1 MDSHFDVAIVGGG
14 PVGAALV
21 LALADS
27 GLQVALLEARTEFA
41 ARDPRAIALAQGS
54 RLVLERLGAWQRLAG
69 RATPIEAI
77 HVSQRGGFGR
87 AELTAGECGVPA
99 LGYTVEY
106 GDLYAA
112 LAGGLPDA
120 GAALITG
127 ARVTAVQPAAGCG
140 LIDYEQAGEAR
151 SLSARLIVLADGGK
165 SLPGMTAV
173 KDYGQS
179 AVICTVTTERP
190 HQQRAYERFTPSG
203 PIALLPLH
211 GDYAPQGDSDL
222 LRAEGRESAYA
233 LVWTTPNDQVEG
245 RLQLPDAEFLAQ
257 LQSAFGDRQGRFLAA
272 GPRSVFPLRLVMA
285 DAVDKPGLVRIGNA
299 AQTLH
304 PVAGQGFNLGLRDAW
319 KLAQVILDGEPE
331 TLGGSGFLAAYRAA
345 RRWDVSGSVAMT
357 DLLVEAFAND
367 WPVLGQ
373 ARGVALTAMDML
385 PPLKQMFARKMM
397 FGTRAW

>member
-14 PVGAALV
+14 PVGAALI

-27 GLQVALLEARTEFA
+27 GLTVALLEAKTEFA

-54 RLVLERLGAWQRLAG
+54 RLVLERLGAWSRLADK
-69 RATPIEAI
+69 ATPIETI

-87 AELTAGECGVPA
+87 AELTAADCGVPA

-112 LAGGLPDA
+112 LAAGL
-120 GAALITG
+120 AAASATLITG
-127 ARVTAVQPAAGCG
+127 ARVTGVHPAAGCG
-140 LIDYEQAGEAR
+140 LIDFERAGQAQ

-165 SLPGMTAV
+165 SLPGMTSF

-179 AVICTVTTERP
+179 AIICTVQTERP
-190 HQQRAYERFTPSG
+190 HQNRAYERFTPAG

-211 GDYAPQGDSDL
+211 GDHAPQGDSDFTGVD
-222 LRAEGRESAYA
+222 ARERSYA
-233 LVWTTPNDQVEG
+233 LVWTTPNDQVEA
-245 RLQLPDAEFLAQ
+245 RLGLPDAAFLAQ

-285 DAVDKPGLVRIGNA
+285 AAADKPGLVRIGNA

-319 KLAQVILDGEPE
+319 KLAQAILDSAPE
-331 TLGGSGFLAAYRAA
+331 DLGGGAFLKGYAAS

-367 WPVLGQ
+367 LPVLGQ
-373 ARGVALTAMDML
+373 ARGLALTAMDLL
-385 PPLKQMFARKMM
+385 PPLKQLFARKMM
-397 FGTRAW
+397 FGVRA